1 MCCKK
6 SMSLIER
13 GLLWVVDDG
22 GRRARKE
29 VSLFRSPLR
38 IPPRDSD
45 RFSMS
50 TTAATPAVAPIVPT
64 TLTRNE

>member
-1 MCCKK
+1 M
-6 SMSLIER
+6 
-13 GLLWVVDDG
+13 VDDG